1 MQGNTVITEDINPK
15 VAQKLLEVFLAAD
28 LRYQL
33 AGVPHH
39 EYLKHEAGKH
49 LGQTRRLLRQVAD
62 LGPEGS
68 RRWMGYFIESMSD
81 DN

>member
-1 MQGNTVITEDINPK
+1 MITEDINPK
-15 VAQKLLEVFLAAD
+15 AAQKLLEVFLAAD
-28 LRYQL
+28 LRYHL

-62 LGPEGS
+62 LGPEGA
-68 RRWMGYFIESMSD
+68 RRWMGYFIESMSSE
-81 DN
+81 NP